1 MRRPNQSRPCTAG
14 SDGRQQQLAVS
25 GICENLCTRM
35 RRTAPTPDKQQ
46 AGSTKVMRPN
56 REATAPPIM
65 RTLTDESVRQF
76 ENELPLLEAVL
87 HIFLVQKKVVT
98 AVKELLTPL

>member
-35 RRTAPTPDKQQ
+35 RRTAPTPERQQ
-46 AGSTKVMRPN
+46 AGRMKMTRPKSAMAAPAIMMKLMADTVEQSEVEKLLV
-56 REATAPPIM
+56 EAA
-65 RTLTDESVRQF
+65 
-76 ENELPLLEAVL
+76 
-87 HIFLVQKKVVT
+87 
-98 AVKELLTPL
+98 